1 MNMGPHTIN
10 TVVPDDV
17 TADPVAPPTT
27 SYLAHT
33 TKYSEVLAGY
43 VAILSRLNA
52 SRDLAAAASR

>member
-1 MNMGPHTIN
+1 MGPHTIT

-17 TADPVAPPTT
+17 TTNAVAPPTT
-27 SYLAHT
+27 SYLART

-52 SRDLAAAASR
+52 RRDMARTTAH